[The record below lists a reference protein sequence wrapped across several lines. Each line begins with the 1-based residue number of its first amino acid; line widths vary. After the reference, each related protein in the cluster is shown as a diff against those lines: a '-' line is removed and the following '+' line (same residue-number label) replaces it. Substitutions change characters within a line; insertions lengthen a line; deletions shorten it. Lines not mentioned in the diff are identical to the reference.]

1 MSKYT
6 IIYLWSENYSSGF
19 DFFLL
24 PDKVHLLQSYPILV
38 QSMVQQLLRPW
49 LLGYNHATQKHFK
62 ILSIFLNMELAYV
75 SLKLF
80 LLYMYM
86 KKTNLYPGLSWLW
99 CNSAVSFILH
109 LLSLLFVNK
118 MCSSE
123 IYIFLLDQPAI
134 IGQEAQLH
142 NTVH

>member
-75 SLKLF
+75 STTLF
-80 LLYMYM
+80 LLYM
-86 KKTNLYPGLSWLW
+86 KKPI
-99 CNSAVSFILH
+99 FIPDYLDYDVIV
-109 LLSLLFVNK
+109 LSLLF
-118 MCSSE
+118 
-123 IYIFLLDQPAI
+123 YTYFPYFLLTKCVQVKFLFFFWTNL
-134 IGQEAQLH
+134 QS
-142 NTVH
+142 

>member
-75 SLKLF
+75 STTLF
-80 LLYMYM
+80 LLYM
-86 KKTNLYPGLSWLW
+86 KKPI
-99 CNSAVSFILH
+99 FIPDYLDYDVIV
-109 LLSLLFVNK
+109 LSLLF
-118 MCSSE
+118 
-123 IYIFLLDQPAI
+123 YTYFPYFLLTKCVQVKFI
-134 IGQEAQLH
+134 FFFWTNLQS
-142 NTVH
+142 

>member
-75 SLKLF
+75 SITLF
-80 LLYMYM
+80 LLYM
-86 KKTNLYPGLSWLW
+86 KKTTT
-99 CNSAVSFILH
+99 FIPDYLDYDVIV
-109 LLSLLFVNK
+109 LSLLF
-118 MCSSE
+118 
-123 IYIFLLDQPAI
+123 YTYFPYFLLTKCVQVKFI
-134 IGQEAQLH
+134 FFFWTNLQS
-142 NTVH
+142 